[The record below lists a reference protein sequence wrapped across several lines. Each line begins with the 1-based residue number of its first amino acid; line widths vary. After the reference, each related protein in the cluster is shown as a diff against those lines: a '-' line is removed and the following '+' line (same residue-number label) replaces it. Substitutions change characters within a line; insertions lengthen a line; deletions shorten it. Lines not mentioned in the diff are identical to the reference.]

1 MIRTEAVTD
10 IPPRF
15 YLVDVGLSYECAL
28 YGRCDGRVQ
37 PLRSIVTE
45 IYLRRAGSCHA
56 ISRLETPRSIVT
68 EIYLWRAGSCRAIL
82 RLETPGQ
89 GSIREKLRKSSA
101 RTASGGPPG
110 RSSSASSRSVTT

>member
-28 YGRCDGRVQ
+28 GGRCDGRVQ

-45 IYLRRAGSCHA
+45 IYLWG
-56 ISRLETPRSIVT
+56 T
-68 EIYLWRAGSCRAIL
+68 GSCRAIL
-82 RLETPGQ
+82 RLQTPGQ

-110 RSSSASSRSVTT
+110 RSSS